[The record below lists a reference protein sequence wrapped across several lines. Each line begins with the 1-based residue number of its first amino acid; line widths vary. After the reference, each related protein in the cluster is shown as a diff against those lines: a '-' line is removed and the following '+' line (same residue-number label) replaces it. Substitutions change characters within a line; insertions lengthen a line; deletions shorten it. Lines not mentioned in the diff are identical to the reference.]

1 MTRRTDDPVTRF
13 SGSRGPES
21 IETASG
27 RIKVKS
33 EPMVP
38 LVLLR
43 IILVVLL
50 VAANAFFVAAE
61 FAMVSLRD
69 TRIQQLI
76 EQRRIGARTVQ
87 KIQKRLDEFLPAVQ
101 FGVTLASL
109 GLGWVGEGTLAAL
122 FQPWMTNIPWGRIY
136 AHGFAATVAFIV
148 ITYMHVLLGEI
159 VPKSLALQRAER
171 VALAV
176 AGPMDFFMTLARPFL
191 LIMNKSANL
200 VLRGFGSR
208 VMREGGVH
216 SPEEVKLIVTA
227 SRRVGLLPES
237 QEDMIHNALELGNL
251 SVREIMVPRHNI
263 FSLPADLPLEDAMA
277 RVVEEQHSRVPVYDP
292 DKGKENIIGLLYSK
306 DLSRMMHMRLTSGG
320 AFPGGAGR
328 MRVRDIMREVLFV
341 PEAKP
346 VADLLVEFQQR
357 KRHLA
362 IVVDEFGSTSGLVTV
377 EDVLEQLVGELEDEF
392 DVAQRPGTP
401 LTSGSVILD
410 GSANIRDLEVQY
422 EIELPRDQ
430 GFETLA
436 GFVLAQLSRI
446 PKGGESFEY
455 QGRHYA
461 VLQMEGHRIAR
472 VRIDSSIQSSHS
484 KSAD

>member
-1 MTRRTDDPVTRF
+1 MVT
-13 SGSRGPES
+13 
-21 IETASG
+21 
-27 RIKVKS
+27 
-33 EPMVP
+33 

-76 EQRRIGARTVQ
+76 EQGRIGARTVRS
-87 KIQKRLDEFLPAVQ
+87 IQQRLDVFLPAVQ

-109 GLGWVGEGTLAAL
+109 GLGWVGEGTLAGLLLPSMEMIKYGHA
-122 FQPWMTNIPWGRIY
+122 Y
-136 AHGFAATVAFIV
+136 AHGAAATLAFII
-148 ITYMHVLLGEI
+148 ITYMHVLLGEL

-191 LIMNKSANL
+191 VFMNKSANL

-208 VMREGGVH
+208 LMREGGVH
-216 SPEEVKLIVTA
+216 SPEELKLIVTA

-237 QEDMIHNALELGNL
+237 QEDMIHHALDLADL
-251 SVREIMVPRHNI
+251 TVREIMVPRHNI
-263 FSLPADLPLEDAMA
+263 FSLSAEMPMEEAMA

-292 DKGKENIIGLLYSK
+292 EKGKENIIGLLYSK
-306 DLSRMMHMRLTSGG
+306 DIARMMHLRLTAALSFSGN
-320 AFPGGAGR
+320 PSR
-328 MRVRDIMREVLFV
+328 LKVRHVMREVLFV
-341 PEAKP
+341 PESKT
-346 VADLLVEFQQR
+346 VADLLLEFQQR

-392 DVAQRPGTP
+392 DIVQRPVVP
-401 LTSGSVILD
+401 LTSGAVLLD
-410 GSANIRDLEVQY
+410 GSANLRDLEVQY
-422 EIELPRDQ
+422 EITLPREQ

-436 GFVLAQLSRI
+436 GFVLAQLGRI
-446 PKGGESFEY
+446 PRGGESFEFE
-455 QGRHYA
+455 GRRYT
-461 VLQMEGHRIAR
+461 VLQMEGYRIAR
-472 VRIDSSIQSSHS
+472 VKVEIIGTLEPAS
-484 KSAD
+484 

>member
-1 MTRRTDDPVTRF
+1 
-13 SGSRGPES
+13 
-21 IETASG
+21 
-27 RIKVKS
+27 
-33 EPMVP
+33 MVP

-76 EQRRIGARTVQ
+76 EQRRIGARTVL
-87 KIQKRLDEFLPAVQ
+87 KIQQRLDEFLPAVQ
-101 FGVTLASL
+101 FGVTVASL
-109 GLGWVGEGTLAAL
+109 GLGWVGEGTLAVI
-122 FQPWMTNIPWGRIY
+122 FQPWVSGVPFARVY
-136 AHGFAATVAFIV
+136 AHGLAATVAFIL

-159 VPKSLALQRAER
+159 VPKSLALQRGER

-176 AGPMDFFMTLARPFL
+176 APPMDFFMTLARPFL
-191 LIMNKSANL
+191 VIMNKSANL

-216 SPEEVKLIVTA
+216 SPEELKLIVTA

-251 SVREIMVPRHNI
+251 TVREIMVPRHSI
-263 FSLPADLPLEDAMA
+263 FSLPADMPLEDAMA
-277 RVVEEQHSRVPVYDP
+277 QVVEEQHSRVPVYDP
-292 DKGKENIIGLLYSK
+292 EKGKENIIGLLYSK
-306 DLSRMMHMRLTSGG
+306 DLSRMMHMRLVAGFSGTP
-320 AFPGGAGR
+320 AR
-328 MRVRDIMREVLFV
+328 LRVRNIMREVLFV

-346 VADLLVEFQQR
+346 AADLLLEFQKR

-362 IVVDEFGSTSGLVTV
+362 IVVDEFGSTAGLVTV

-392 DVAQRPGTP
+392 DVAQRPVAP
-401 LTSGSVILD
+401 LSAGEAVVMD
-410 GSANIRDLEVQY
+410 GSANVRDLEVQY

-436 GFVLAQLSRI
+436 GFVMAQLGRI
-446 PKGGESFEY
+446 PKGGESLEY
-455 QGRHYA
+455 EGRRYT

-472 VRIDSSIQSSHS
+472 VKIQNVAP
-484 KSAD
+484 SAQTRSAS